1 MQKLFSE
8 ILRCVGGGGADEKD
22 TPARIEKMSVTKLV
36 NFIGYLARTLV
47 EAKGGECRYCCEAYV
62 ATGSLYCAT
71 CSEHIAKHHQ
81 CSICGANC
89 WVMHFAYTERVS
101 ASEGLCLNHLV
112 PEMIARWKYTDKEY
126 PRLVYWLLL
135 GVPTGTTLIV
145 SEFSDPVYALG
156 VPYPN
161 MQGMIAAAKS
171 NLPGDVV
178 DALCP

>member
-22 TPARIEKMSVTKLV
+22 TPARIEKMSVTK
-36 NFIGYLARTLV
+36 
-47 EAKGGECRYCCEAYV
+47 
-62 ATGSLYCAT
+62 LYCAT